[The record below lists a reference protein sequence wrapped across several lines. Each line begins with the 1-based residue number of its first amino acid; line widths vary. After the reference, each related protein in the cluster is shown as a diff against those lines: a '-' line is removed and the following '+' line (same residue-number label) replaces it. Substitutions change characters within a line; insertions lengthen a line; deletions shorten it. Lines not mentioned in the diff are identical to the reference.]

1 MKALKNIARVISLS
15 VGLFSFAAAQ
25 SFEGVIEMQMK
36 GPNQDSPMPVKYFVK
51 GGLVRMEMQSPR
63 GEMATIHDTKN
74 KKMIMLM
81 PQMQSYM
88 ERTMDVPAQ
97 GQPSGDAKKS
107 EITKTGKTEKILGY
121 DCEQFIMKGEK
132 GDTEMWAAKGL
143 GTFMRP
149 GMSGP
154 GGRMGGPGGGPSGP
168 GGMRGGMGGG
178 QKLAAWEEEF
188 RTKGFFPM
196 RVVSHGAD
204 GKEESRMEA
213 TKIEKKELDAALFK
227 VPEGWQKMEMPM
239 MGRPRN

>member
-1 MKALKNIARVISLS
+1 MRALKNTFRTISLL

-25 SFEGVIEMQMK
+25 SFEGIIEMQMK
-36 GPNQDSPMPVKYFVK
+36 DQNQESSMPVKYLVK
-51 GGLVRMEMQSPR
+51 GDLIRMEMQSPR
-63 GEMATIHDTKN
+63 GEMTMIMDSKN
-74 KKMIMLM
+74 KKTIILM

-88 ERTMDVPAQ
+88 ERSMDVPAQ
-97 GQPSGDAKKS
+97 SAGDAKKS

-132 GDTEMWAAKGL
+132 GETEMWAAKGL

-149 GMSGP
+149 GMGGP
-154 GGRMGGPGGGPSGP
+154 GGRRGGPGGGS

-178 QKLAAWEEEF
+178 QTPAAWEEEF
-188 RTKGFFPM
+188 RSKGYFPM
-196 RVVSHGAD
+196 RVVSVGAD
-204 GKEESRMEA
+204 GKEESRLEA

-227 VPEGWQKMEMPM
+227 VPEGWQKMDMQM